1 MPKKKG
7 NILNNK
13 SQIVSRT
20 GKKINSKLNNLKLN
34 NNNRLYNLNTV
45 KSDVH
50 NFLIILIVITIIY
63 ILYLSFI
70 IYYINQLKTCSCF
83 KTDETNSINLQYLI
97 IIESIKLAFQI
108 VILLYILSLIVKVKN
123 FSGGNLK
130 SSNNSIGRYIYLVL
144 YLLINGYFIYYVY
157 LISKNIKE
165 DCKCSNSSLRY
176 LLYLQTFIMFFN
188 LILIFIGIFNYI
200 IKV

>member
-130 SSNNSIGRYIYLVL
+130 SNNNSIGRYIYLVL

>member
-1 MPKKKG
+1 MPKKKS
-7 NILNNK
+7 NK
-13 SQIVSRT
+13 SQITSRN
-20 GKKINSKLNNLKLN
+20 GRKINSKLNNLKLN
-34 NNNRLYNLNTV
+34 NDNRLYNLNTV
-45 KSDVH
+45 KSEVN
-50 NFLIILIVITIIY
+50 NFLIILIVFTIIY

-70 IYYINQLKTCSCF
+70 IYYINQLKTCACF
-83 KTDETNSINLQYLI
+83 KTDKTNRINLQFLI

-108 VILLYILSLIVKVKN
+108 VILLYILSLIVKVKK

-130 SSNNSIGRYIYLVL
+130 SNNNSIVRYIYLVL
-144 YLLINGYFIYYVY
+144 YLLISGYFIYYVY

-176 LLYLQTFIMFFN
+176 LLYLQTFIMLFN
-188 LILIFIGIFNYI
+188 LILIFSGIFNYI

>member
-20 GKKINSKLNNLKLN
+20 GKKINSKLNNLTLN

-45 KSDVH
+45 KSEVH

-83 KTDETNSINLQYLI
+83 KTDETNKINLQYLI

-130 SSNNSIGRYIYLVL
+130 SNNNSIGRYIYLVL

-176 LLYLQTFIMFFN
+176 LLYLETFIMLFN
-188 LILIFIGIFNYI
+188 LILIFSGIFNYI

>member
-83 KTDETNSINLQYLI
+83 KTDEMNSFRPA
-97 IIESIKLAFQI
+97 SFLAVIQI
-108 VILLYILSLIVKVKN
+108 TVATFSVI
-123 FSGGNLK
+123 
-130 SSNNSIGRYIYLVL
+130 SNPP
-144 YLLINGYFIYYVY
+144 
-157 LISKNIKE
+157 
-165 DCKCSNSSLRY
+165 
-176 LLYLQTFIMFFN
+176 
-188 LILIFIGIFNYI
+188 
-200 IKV
+200 